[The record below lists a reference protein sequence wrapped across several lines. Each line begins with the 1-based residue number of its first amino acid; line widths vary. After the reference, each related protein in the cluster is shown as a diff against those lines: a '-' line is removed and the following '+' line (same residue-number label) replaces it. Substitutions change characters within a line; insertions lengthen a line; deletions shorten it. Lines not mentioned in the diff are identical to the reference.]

1 MPLLGVLF
9 GAILGAAITYAPRWL
24 DTKRKQR
31 SYKESL
37 AVEIRR
43 CENMAH
49 TFLDDNVPSP
59 LYRLP
64 LYAWSTAFPKLLG
77 MGMLREVQVNKLYDF
92 YIEVESLNRGLD
104 QANAAI
110 NNCDIFDREINRN
123 KLKANNIIRNFDEAL
138 KVIR

>member
-1 MPLLGVLF
+1 
-9 GAILGAAITYAPRWL
+9 
-24 DTKRKQR
+24 
-31 SYKESL
+31 
-37 AVEIRR
+37 
-43 CENMAH
+43 
-49 TFLDDNVPSP
+49 
-59 LYRLP
+59 
-64 LYAWSTAFPKLLG
+64 
-77 MGMLREVQVNKLYDF
+77 MLREVQVNKLYDF